1 MSNEPDTSKAAA
13 EPATSK
19 EVAGSAR
26 ADIEEIDPQPM
37 DGPITIGA
45 GRGDGGVKVHV
56 NRLKTREFLALLRFL
71 SKGLGPAVAELSFD
85 MSDEEALAGEMIGT
99 LIVALPEATDE
110 FMAFVQAVVTPV
122 GKDDAARVKSEM
134 DNPDI
139 DDLMAIG
146 ERVIVQEIPDLK
158 RLAGN
163 AQAMWGRIRQVYQRH
178 QQTTAG

>member
-1 MSNEPDTSKAAA
+1 MSNDTTTSTDTKQEAAPKQGA
-13 EPATSK
+13 APARS
-19 EVAGSAR
+19 
-26 ADIEEIDPQPM
+26 DIEEIDPQPI
-37 DGPITIGA
+37 DGPLTIGA

-71 SKGLGPAVAELSFD
+71 SKGLGPAVAELSFTTD
-85 MSDEEALAGEMIGT
+85 DEEALAGEMIGT

-110 FMAFVQAVVTPV
+110 FMLFVQAVVTPV

-146 ERVIVQEIPDLK
+146 ERVITQEIPDLR

-178 QQTTAG
+178 QTTAG